1 MPFISPGPGDVHVN
15 RPLTN
20 IAIGYMQDTDKF
32 VADTVF
38 PNIPVSKQS
47 DSYFVY
53 ERGSWNR
60 DDMKERAPGSESAG
74 SSYDIDQNVY
84 FARVKALHKDI
95 PDQVVDNTD
104 NPINHERDATN
115 FVSRKAL
122 IHRELQFA
130 ARYLK
135 TGVWTF
141 LINGVA
147 SGSETA
153 ADALDPGN
161 ASADDVVKWSDAT
174 STPIEDVSTAATRM
188 QQESGFRPNKFLMTR
203 PVFDKLKNHPDI
215 IARLDRGQTDGAAQA
230 TREAM
235 AALFEVDTVVVMEG
249 IYNAAK
255 QGNVDAH
262 AFIGGNS
269 ALLIY
274 SAPEPGLL
282 VPSAGYTFSWTG
294 RFGNGENGVRIK
306 RFRIEPKEVTR
317 VEAQQ
322 AFDQRVIGEDLG
334 CYFAN
339 II

>member
-20 IAIGYMQDTDKF
+20 IAIGYMQDTTAF
-32 VADTVF
+32 VADKVF
-38 PNIPVSKQS
+38 PNIPVGKQS

-53 ERGSWNR
+53 ERGAWNR
-60 DDMKERAPGSESAG
+60 DDMKERAPGAESAG

-84 FARVKALHKDI
+84 FARVRALHKDI
-95 PDQVVDNTD
+95 PDQVLDNTD
-104 NPINHERDATN
+104 QPINHERDATN
-115 FVSRKAL
+115 FVSHKAL
-122 IHRELQFA
+122 IHRELSFA

-147 SGSETA
+147 SGNETA
-153 ADALDPGN
+153 ANELDPGD
-161 ASADDVVKWSDAT
+161 AAKDDVVKWSDAT
-174 STPIEDVSTAATRM
+174 STPIEDVTTCATRM
-188 QQESGFRPNKFLMTR
+188 QVETGFRPNLFLMTR

-215 IARLDRGQTDGAAQA
+215 IARMDRGQTNGPAMA
-230 TREAM
+230 TRESL
-235 AALFEVDTVVVMEG
+235 AALFEVDQVMVMEG

-255 QGNVDAH
+255 QGNVEAN

-269 ALLIY
+269 ALLLY
-274 SAPEPGLL
+274 SAPAPGLL

-294 RFGNGENGVRIK
+294 RYGNGENGVRIK
-306 RFRIEPKEVTR
+306 RMRIETKEVTR

-322 AFDQRVIGEDLG
+322 AFDQRVIGADLG
-334 CYFAN
+334 VYFNA